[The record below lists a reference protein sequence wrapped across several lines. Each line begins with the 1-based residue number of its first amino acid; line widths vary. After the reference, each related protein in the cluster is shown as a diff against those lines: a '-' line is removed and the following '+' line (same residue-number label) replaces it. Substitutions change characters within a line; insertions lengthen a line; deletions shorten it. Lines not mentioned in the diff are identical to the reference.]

1 MASRRLAFSLNQ
13 ALRSKQALRSIQ
25 PLKRNFAT
33 PVEPAR
39 TECTTL
45 SNGLTV
51 SFSPSP
57 AQLNADTILDCDGAL
72 AMGSDVDRWRL
83 DRCWQSSRDGQD
95 KRHRTFPRASGFQ
108 GARHVILGLIKWML
122 TSEKGTNKRS
132 QHQLELEIENM
143 GGHLNAYTSVWPCA
157 CHHQPLTYLCS
168 GRTLS
173 TMPNPST
180 PTFRKRSTF
189 YLISYKIRSLNHR
202 LWKKREA

>member
-1 MASRRLAFSLNQ
+1 MASRRLAFCLNQ

-51 SFSPSP
+51 SFSPRP

-83 DRCWQSSRDGQD
+83 DRCWQSSRNGQD
-95 KRHRTFPRASGFQ
+95 QRHRTFPRASGVQ
-108 GARHVILGLIKWML
+108 GARRVILGLIKWML

-157 CHHQPLTYLCS
+157 CHH
-168 GRTLS
+168 S
-173 TMPNPST
+173 TT
-180 PTFRKRSTF
+180 H
-189 YLISYKIRSLNHR
+189 LLV
-202 LWKKREA
+202 